1 MDLGEYARWCFISPQ
16 GEEIS
21 ILNLTTLLN
30 HLSLSMGGG
39 LGVRVFGSH
48 A

>member
-1 MDLGEYARWCFISPQ
+1 MLGGVS
-16 GEEIS
+16 EEIS

-30 HLSLSMGGG
+30 HLSLSMRGG
-39 LGVRVFGSH
+39 LGKVFGSH